1 MGFARS
7 LSRGL
12 LLCALLA
19 PICGAQVKL
28 RWTQKELPPA
38 EKLGLNEIVI
48 PWNDGEKA
56 SVASATRQG
65 YRIYLQVDEQ
75 QSAAAAKL
83 SRTQPIAGLVVKLAG
98 PEKDSAEK
106 SLAALQAAYRKLDFR
121 ILSPWGKQPQMRG
134 HLIFERDGVL
144 QISSPTEQPWVD
156 SNLAAVQ
163 LAEAFHP
170 ELKPAYTFSWGPA
183 RSFQGLK
190 GPTAKDYCAAILE
203 AGAFHADLILEVPD
217 DFEKSLAANE
227 ADSWATWKQAQ
238 ECTAFDAR
246 VKSDSLKRV
255 SSVGVWTENEASAYE
270 AVNLMVRHN
279 IPVRVLPQGGFSAA
293 NLDGLDVLIIFAALD
308 KLQAEV
314 LSRFAQQGGTAILVN
329 AHGKYSWQEQKATQN
344 NERSVEYAVGDGRV
358 LELVGGVANPEI
370 FAQDVRRLMNRVKAS
385 LTTWNSLTTLVVP
398 YRDTASAETVLELL
412 NYAPDPVQVQI
423 RVKGEFPLIRFESP
437 EGKCCQALHGTIE
450 KGFTEFVVRDLAI
463 AGRVHLQ
470 PELPKN
476 SL

>member
-1 MGFARS
+1 
-7 LSRGL
+7 
-12 LLCALLA
+12 
-19 PICGAQVKL
+19 
-28 RWTQKELPPA
+28 
-38 EKLGLNEIVI
+38 
-48 PWNDGEKA
+48 
-56 SVASATRQG
+56 
-65 YRIYLQVDEQ
+65 
-75 QSAAAAKL
+75 
-83 SRTQPIAGLVVKLAG
+83 
-98 PEKDSAEK
+98 
-106 SLAALQAAYRKLDFR
+106 
-121 ILSPWGKQPQMRG
+121 
-134 HLIFERDGVL
+134 
-144 QISSPTEQPWVD
+144 
-156 SNLAAVQ
+156 
-163 LAEAFHP
+163 
-170 ELKPAYTFSWGPA
+170 
-183 RSFQGLK
+183 
-190 GPTAKDYCAAILE
+190 
-203 AGAFHADLILEVPD
+203 
-217 DFEKSLAANE
+217 
-227 ADSWATWKQAQ
+227 
-238 ECTAFDAR
+238 
-246 VKSDSLKRV
+246 
-255 SSVGVWTENEASAYE
+255 
-270 AVNLMVRHN
+270 VRHN
-279 IPVRVLPQGGFSAA
+279 IPVRVLPQGGFSVA

-358 LELVGGVANPEI
+358 LELLGGVANPEI

-437 EGKCCQALHGTIE
+437 EGQCCQALHGTIE